1 MNPLCSNLRKII
13 MSNVHIW
20 WEGHKRGGRWRASTE
35 KRGKYSA
42 ELSSRCSA
50 ALTGL
55 SAALIWQPITHWQTE
70 ERREAFWSLWHHHF
84 WAWTVQSCL
93 KTTQTPPA
101 LARSRLLPALSVTRE
116 GNFKHGRQK
125 QKGDW
130 RKTNSRKWSEVTW
143 LRGAWWHARTQWDK
157 RSMFKP

>member
-20 WEGHKRGGRWRASTE
+20 WEGHRRGGRWRASTE

-55 SAALIWQPITHWQTE
+55 GAALIWQPITHWQTE
-70 ERREAFWSLWHHHF
+70 ERREAFWSLWHHHVR
-84 WAWTVQSCL
+84 AWTVQSCL

-101 LARSRLLPALSVTRE
+101 LARSRLLPSSFSHAWGKFQTRTVTTKRGIE
-116 GNFKHGRQK
+116 GK
-125 QKGDW
+125 QIVEND
-130 RKTNSRKWSEVTW
+130 VTW
-143 LRGAWWHARTQWDK
+143 LWGARWHARTQWDK